1 MKRCRALTIFAAL
14 AAFVFLPIASAV
26 PEGVRTV
33 VAAVVHVS
41 GDKPEGETVSLGYA
55 DAVAI
60 LLSSGS
66 PFLQGVEID
75 LRIPKA
81 LQSAQGAFAW
91 SLYKSVTPV
100 PSVDK
105 YAYDGERLILQALP
119 PRAGI
124 VFQVPVSP
132 RHSLRSGPYATVLPM
147 LLGSGEF
154 PVLFKLS
161 ALSKGLSPEQEQA
174 RYQVK
179 IRPLF
184 TDEGALRISILPPEG
199 AEPGFSPAVYVD
211 ERKLESWQELIFL
224 KKGMHTLQVTG
235 EGVRDESRAVA
246 VESGKVFSLEI
257 KLQGTKPVVVFEAP
271 ANALILLDDQPV
283 EHAGG
288 ARIQIEPGER
298 TVVCK
303 IGDYTITR
311 RFTAVRGKTYH
322 IVFSVDV
329 QIQENP

>member
-1 MKRCRALTIFAAL
+1 MKRRRALTIPAAL
-14 AAFVFLPIASAV
+14 AALLFLPIASAV

-33 VAAVVHVS
+33 VAAAVIVS
-41 GDKPEGETVSLGYA
+41 ADKPDGETVNLGYA

-60 LLSSGS
+60 TLGTVS
-66 PFLQGVEID
+66 PFLQGIEID
-75 LRIPKA
+75 LRIPRP

-91 SLYKSVTPV
+91 SLFKGVTPP

-105 YAYDGERLILQALP
+105 VAYDGDRLLIQALP
-119 PRAGI
+119 PRAGV
-124 VFQVPVSP
+124 VFQVPISP

-147 LLGSGEF
+147 LLETGEF
-154 PVLFKLS
+154 PILFKLS
-161 ALSKGLSPEQEQA
+161 ALTKGVTPEQEQA
-174 RYQVK
+174 RYQVR

-184 TDEGALRISILPPEG
+184 TDEGALKLSILPPDG
-199 AEPGFSPAVYVD
+199 TDTGFTPSVYVD
-211 ERKLESWQELIFL
+211 EKKVDSWQDLVFL
-224 KKGMHTLQVTG
+224 KKGMHTVQVAG

-246 VESGKVFSLEI
+246 VEAGKVFSLEI

-271 ANALILLDDQPV
+271 ANALIFLDEQPV
-283 EHAGG
+283 DHAGG
-288 ARIQIEPGER
+288 VRIPVEPGER

-311 RFTAVRGKTYH
+311 RFSAVRGKIYH
-322 IVFSVDV
+322 IVFSVDM